1 MDMKNSKRETKNLVG
16 IIVMLVGILTLI
28 AGLAFFLVKILTK
41 PGVLDGDFLVSVGEW
56 RLETDT
62 NCADEAN
69 CEDNS
74 GVIWNFIEIGK
85 GTLTTNNHLNDYDF
99 IWAIENGKLKIE
111 TSWLYN
117 LNDEYE
123 YKIDNNKLILNDEI
137 TFVPSSD

>member
-1 MDMKNSKRETKNLVG
+1 MKNSKRETKNLVG

-74 GVIWNFIEIGK
+74 GVIWNFTEIGK

-137 TFVPSSD
+137 IFVPSSN

>member
-28 AGLAFFLVKILTK
+28 AGLTFFLVKILTK
-41 PGVLDGDFLVSVGEW
+41 PDVLDGDFLVSVGEW

-74 GVIWNFIEIGK
+74 GVIWNFTEIGK

-137 TFVPSSD
+137 TFVPSSN

>member
-28 AGLAFFLVKILTK
+28 AGLTFFLVKILTK
-41 PGVLDGDFLVSVGEW
+41 PDVLDGDFLVSVGEW

-74 GVIWNFIEIGK
+74 GVIWNFTEIGK

-123 YKIDNNKLILNDEI
+123 YKIDDNKLILNDEI
-137 TFVPSSD
+137 TFVPSSN

>member
-41 PGVLDGDFLVSVGEW
+41 PDVLDGDFLVSVGEW

-74 GVIWNFIEIGK
+74 GVIWNFTEIGK

-137 TFVPSSD
+137 TFVPSSN

>member
-74 GVIWNFIEIGK
+74 GVIWNFTEIGK

-137 TFVPSSD
+137 IFVPSSN

>member
-1 MDMKNSKRETKNLVG
+1 MDIKNSKREPKNLVG

-28 AGLAFFLVKILTK
+28 AGLTFFLVKILTK

-56 RLETDT
+56 RLEADT

-74 GVIWNFIEIGK
+74 GVIWNFTEIGK

>member
-1 MDMKNSKRETKNLVG
+1 MKNSKRETKNLVG

-28 AGLAFFLVKILTK
+28 AGLTFFLVKILTK
-41 PGVLDGDFLVSVGEW
+41 PDVLDGDFLVSVGEW

-74 GVIWNFIEIGK
+74 GVIWNFTEIGK

-137 TFVPSSD
+137 TFVPSSS